1 MARVN
6 IKDLSEEQMDDAIKM
21 GRKVDDSATQL
32 VTTHRQDHET
42 TDFVTSIIYMLVNSS
57 CYIKDILA
65 CISYKHDQVL
75 TEYLDYLENQRKGSC
90 CPLMS
95 RTVKNLANTI
105 PGQEKTIT

>member
-1 MARVN
+1 
-6 IKDLSEEQMDDAIKM
+6 MDDAIKM

-105 PGQEKTIT
+105 PGQEKNYNMIF